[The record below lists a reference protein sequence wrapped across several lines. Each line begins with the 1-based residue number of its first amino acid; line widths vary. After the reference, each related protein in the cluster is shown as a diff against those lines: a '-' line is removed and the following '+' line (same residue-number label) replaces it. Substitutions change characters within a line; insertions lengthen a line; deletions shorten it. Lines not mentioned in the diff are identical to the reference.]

1 MTLDQEKDVLA
12 NLLKERSDL
21 IRKHTGVRPSWVS
34 TDVALLGE
42 RIDRLREEIIAAEA
56 Q

>member
-1 MTLDQEKDVLA
+1 MNLNEEKDVLA

-21 IRKHTGVRPSWVS
+21 IRKYSGVRPSWVS

-42 RIDRLREEIIAAEA
+42 RIERLRAEIIAAEA
-56 Q
+56 E